1 MEVDSVKNIF
11 VDGQHGTTGLEI
23 KRYIAKHPMLALVE
37 IDYEERRDLNKR
49 KTLINASDAVVLCL
63 PEEASIEALSLL
75 ESQKVVVIDTSTAHR
90 TDSEWTYGL
99 PEMNANQRELI
110 SKSFRISNPGCHASA
125 ALLGLFPLQSKAL
138 LNKAMPLTMISHT
151 GYTGGGKEMIKMYKN
166 TKKPIS
172 AQHYAL
178 GQVHKHIP
186 EIMKFGALTIRPT
199 FLPILCNYP
208 RGILL
213 SMPFHQSNF
222 TQKISLMEIYNEYV
236 DYYKKS
242 IFAVVHEPNTTPKY
256 LHGETL
262 ETNQFEIFINGT
274 DENFQIAVKI
284 DNLGKGASGAV
295 IQSLNLRFG
304 FPEEMGL

>member
-1 MEVDSVKNIF
+1 MKNIF

-23 KRYIAKHPMLALVE
+23 KRYIAKHPSLSLVE
-37 IDYEERRDLNKR
+37 IAYEERHDINKR
-49 KTLINASDAVVLCL
+49 KTLMNASDAVVLCL
-63 PEEASIEALSLL
+63 PEEASVEALSLL
-75 ESQKVVVIDTSTAHR
+75 ESQKVVVIDTSTAFR
-90 TDSEWTYGL
+90 THPDWTYGL
-99 PEMNANQRELI
+99 PELNAVQRALI
-110 SKSFRISNPGCHASA
+110 SKSFRIANPGCHASA
-125 ALLGLFPLQSKAL
+125 ALLALLPLQSKAL
-138 LNKAMPLTMISHT
+138 LKQDMPLTLISHT

-178 GQVHKHIP
+178 GQMHKHIP
-186 EIMKFGALTIRPT
+186 EIMKYAALTIKPT

-213 SMPFHQSNF
+213 SVPLHQCNL
-222 TQKISLMEIYNEYV
+222 TNGMSLMEIYNLYV
-236 DYYKKS
+236 SYYKS
-242 IFAVVHEPNTTPKY
+242 SPFAVIHEPNSTSNY
-256 LHGETL
+256 LHGETS
-262 ETNQFEIFINGT
+262 ETNQFEIFFSGT